1 MPPTGCLITG
11 CLTTSEVFL
20 GRSAGSCAQ
29 PLYTHHASL
38 ALDRD
43 RQFGEVASSA
53 AYSIHHSR
61 TYEVP
66 QTMTDRSTG
75 RDSLE
80 NEDTGDL
87 APPPLSE
94 IGENRSDLGESP
106 NESSE
111 GVGSDR
117 KTEPLEDPQRLREL
131 QESLGRLEDFAAQ
144 AQAENTTK
152 AYATDLEDF
161 RHWCKTYD
169 REWLPATPK
178 TVGLYLGARADDLSL
193 ATLERRLAAIAS
205 LHKEEGYDSP
215 ASVAEGPLRK
225 IWKGLVREKTR
236 QQNGAPPLMVE
247 DLRSIIEHLPR
258 YSSSDDGPT
267 DELTLTSLRDRALLL
282 VGWTGA
288 LRRSELVAL
297 TTEDIR
303 FVEGEGVNVYI
314 RRSKSDQ
321 EAEGLVKGLPYGS
334 NKETCPV
341 TALRQWL
348 QAADRQVNEAFEGDI
363 FRRFYRGESIGESAM
378 TAQYVSTVLKRH
390 VEAAGLAPEA
400 YSAHSLRA
408 GFITQAIRAGKPE
421 RRVKEHSGHASWE
434 TFNRYVEE
442 AGTFQDNP
450 AEDIGL

>member
-1 MPPTGCLITG
+1 
-11 CLTTSEVFL
+11 
-20 GRSAGSCAQ
+20 
-29 PLYTHHASL
+29 
-38 ALDRD
+38 
-43 RQFGEVASSA
+43 
-53 AYSIHHSR
+53 
-61 TYEVP
+61 
-66 QTMTDRSTG
+66 MTD
-75 RDSLE
+75 
-80 NEDTGDL
+80 DTDATAEGDGEL
-87 APPPLSE
+87 APPPLSSE
-94 IGENRSDLGESP
+94 NPQIGKNRTDPGDSPDGGSESASG
-106 NESSE
+106 SS
-111 GVGSDR
+111 GQ
-117 KTEPLEDPQRLREL
+117 TETLEDPARLREL
-131 QESLGRLEDFAAQ
+131 QESLARLEDFAAQ

-152 AYATDLEDF
+152 AYAADLEDF

-178 TVGLYLGARADDLSL
+178 TVGLYLGARAEDLSL

-236 QQNGAPPLMVE
+236 RQDGAPPLMVE

-258 YSSSDDGPT
+258 YSADEDGPT
-267 DELTLTSLRDRALLL
+267 GELTLTALRDRALLL

-288 LRRSELVAL
+288 LRRSELVGL

-314 RRSKSDQ
+314 RRSKADQ

-348 QAADRQVNEAFEGDI
+348 QAADRQVDGAFEGDI

-390 VEAAGLAPEA
+390 AEAAGLDPEA

-408 GFITQAIRAGKPE
+408 GFITQAIRAGKAE

-442 AGTFQDNP
+442 AGSFQDNP
-450 AEDIGL
+450 AEGIGL